1 MAARPRRR
9 ASGLIV
15 ALAACLAALA
25 GCAEG
30 GSPPAAAPP
39 AEETIRGAET
49 DLPLAR
55 WAPEDAQAVVVALH
69 GYGDHAV
76 STYAKAAER
85 WAQRGI
91 EVFAYDQRGFGR
103 NPSNRRWP
111 GDEALIAD
119 LEAVTREVRAMHPE
133 LPLFVV
139 GHSMGGGVA
148 LAAAGEGRIPE
159 ADGVVLLAPAV
170 WGGDQLNV
178 FLRASAWTAA
188 TLAPDMRWENGSVV
202 TIRPTD
208 NVELLRSLADDP
220 LRFSNPS
227 GREFMG
233 LIRITD
239 RAVAAAPNDHLP
251 TLVVMG
257 AHDEVI
263 PEEAVRAAY
272 EALPG
277 PKEFAYVDTGW
288 HMLLRDLHA
297 EKVWDLTADWILRQ
311 AAHEEAMA
319 R

>member
-15 ALAACLAALA
+15 ALAAGLAALT
-25 GCAEG
+25 GCAGRE
-30 GSPPAAAPP
+30 AASVPSAA
-39 AEETIRGAET
+39 AEETIRGAQT

-55 WAPEDAQAVVVALH
+55 WSPDVPAAVVVAIH

-76 STYAKAAER
+76 STYEKAAEF
-85 WAQRGI
+85 WVSRGI

-103 NPSNRRWP
+103 NPSNRQWP
-111 GDEALIAD
+111 GDEALVAD
-119 LEAVTREVRAMHPE
+119 LEAATREVRALRPG

-148 LAAAGEGRIPE
+148 LAAAGEGRLSE
-159 ADGVVLLAPAV
+159 AEGLVLLAPAV
-170 WGGDQLNV
+170 WGGDQLNML
-178 FLRASAWTAA
+178 LRASAWTAA

-208 NVELLRSLADDP
+208 NIELLRTLAGDP
-220 LRFSNPS
+220 LRFANPS
-227 GREFMG
+227 GREFLG

-239 RAVAAAPNDHLP
+239 RAVAAAPEDRLP

-263 PEEAVRAAY
+263 PEDAVRAAY

-288 HMLLRDLHA
+288 HMLLRDLQA
-297 EKVWDLTADWILRQ
+297 ERVWDLTAEWILRHASQ
-311 AAHEEAMA
+311 EEAKA